1 MNIDNLENSLTQCEF
16 ILKTM
21 YDNRDN
27 KRVWYAKDF
36 QYGEHFVGYEASARM
51 SDLVRMFPDIFIVA
65 KDGRFRT
72 LELNLEEEDMI
83 KKLLGIGNEK

>member
-21 YDNRDN
+21 YDNRDK
-27 KRVWYAKDF
+27 KRIWYAKDF
-36 QYGEHFVGYEASARM
+36 QHGEHFVGYEASARM

-83 KKLLGIGNEK
+83 KKLLGIN

>member
-1 MNIDNLENSLTQCEF
+1 MNFEELENSLTQCEF

-21 YDNRDN
+21 YDNRDR

-36 QYGEHFVGYEASARM
+36 QRPPYFVGYEASARM
-51 SDLVRMFPDIFIVA
+51 SDLLRMYPEIFIVD

-72 LELNLEEEDMI
+72 LELNLKEENFI
-83 KKLLGIGNEK
+83 KKLLGIEL